1 MLDWTAGRTS
11 LGRRIKLCVREKIES
26 SMADN
31 AGSTTEQTA
40 GHQPPP
46 AAPFSAA
53 PMSTSPPVAEQ
64 KPPAQQPAVSL
75 MPPQHLFHFQGLSA
89 AEAMRRNGHMG
100 LPRPEAFGFV
110 APRCGLSS
118 YGNSKTS
125 RKNENKAPWTKDEDE
140 EVQKYA

>member
-1 MLDWTAGRTS
+1 
-11 LGRRIKLCVREKIES
+11 
-26 SMADN
+26 MADN
-31 AGSTTEQTA
+31 TGITTEQTA
-40 GHQPPP
+40 VHQPPP
-46 AAPFSAA
+46 AVPSSAV
-53 PMSTSPPVAEQ
+53 PMSMSPPAAQQ